1 VLGSCLRFALLA
13 DAVDH
18 HIEEDEEKDEKDNQH
33 CPLSQQRLTRLPCAS
48 ASSGTYSILSQW
60 TRSLW
65 SFTPY
70 GVQVTSVRRCDALLI
85 VKSF

>member
-1 VLGSCLRFALLA
+1 VLGSCLRLALLA

-18 HIEEDEEKDEKDNQH
+18 HIEDDEEKDNQH
-33 CPLSQQRLTRLPCAS
+33 CPLSQQRLARLPCAS
-48 ASSGTYSILSQW
+48 ASSGTYSVLSQW
-60 TRSLW
+60 TRILW

>member
-1 VLGSCLRFALLA
+1 MLGSCLRLALLA

-18 HIEEDEEKDEKDNQH
+18 HIEDDEEKDNQH

-48 ASSGTYSILSQW
+48 TSSGTYSILSQW